1 VKIDWVQK
9 EIARMRGQIREI
21 RILQRAGASTVSVE
35 ALLARMRAKA
45 DGLCQERADLRRL
58 SKASVVSG
66 NDPKERLPPSKPP
79 GYRCSDRLALRR
91 GRTDE
96 TGLCATGGRRK
107 DFRLRFS

>member
-35 ALLARMRAKA
+35 ATARA
-45 DGLCQERADLRRL
+45 DAREGRRLVPGESDLRRL

-96 TGLCATGGRRK
+96 TDLCATGGRRK